1 MPLQRLDLKCF
12 GMKFMMLYLMPLML
26 LFWFNNYS
34 SGLSYYYLV
43 SNIITIG
50 QTYGFRFIVNEEKL
64 HQRMKE
70 NAKKPRKMSK
80 IPTTLRGD
88 DEATRTDDAQ
98 KISVSDVIFYAKSG
112 CFQSGRSFFCLYGL
126 LSTPIDRT

>member
-1 MPLQRLDLKCF
+1 
-12 GMKFMMLYLMPLML
+12 MPLML

-50 QTYGFRFIVNEEKL
+50 QTYGFRCIVNEDKL

-70 NAKKPRKMSK
+70 NAKKPRKLSK
-80 IPTTLRGD
+80 FQQRYEEILK
-88 DEATRTDDAQ
+88 Q
-98 KISVSDVIFYAKSG
+98 QQQLKQQQAK
-112 CFQSGRSFFCLYGL
+112 QQAAAKKRK
-126 LSTPIDRT
+126 

>member
-1 MPLQRLDLKCF
+1 MF

-80 IPTTLRGD
+80 
-88 DEATRTDDAQ
+88 
-98 KISVSDVIFYAKSG
+98 
-112 CFQSGRSFFCLYGL
+112 FQQRYEEMMKQ
-126 LSTPIDRT
+126 REQMMRRR